1 MSSILGVRRSPREGS
16 GNPLQYSCMENS
28 MDRGT
33 WWAIVHGVA
42 ESDITEGL
50 TFLHFLNRKC
60 IFSDFYLCTMI
71 VEGCSRL

>member
-1 MSSILGVRRSPREGS
+1 MSSILGLRRSPREGS

-42 ESDITEGL
+42 ESDMTEGL
-50 TFLHFLNRKC
+50 TFLHFLNTFLENVFSP
-60 IFSDFYLCTMI
+60 IFTYAL
-71 VEGCSRL
+71 